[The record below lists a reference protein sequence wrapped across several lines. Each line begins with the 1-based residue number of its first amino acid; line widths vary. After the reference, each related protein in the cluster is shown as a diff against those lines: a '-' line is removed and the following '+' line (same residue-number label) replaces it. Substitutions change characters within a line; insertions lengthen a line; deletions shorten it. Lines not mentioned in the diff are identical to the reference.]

1 MLFNLLTDEAAIEKM
16 TNVTFWLSIAAL
28 VLIVAVVVI
37 LCFAARKM
45 NTRSIVFAGITIAL
59 SFCLSYI
66 KVTPVTYG
74 GSVTLASMIPV
85 MIYAYFYGFG
95 PGLLC
100 GVCHGLLQFIQSPYV
115 LTPVT
120 FILDYLLAFASIAI
134 VPLFK
139 FIKNKPVSLLV
150 GITVAYAAR
159 FIFHFVS
166 GIIYYNMGAIWVDLP
181 TDTAFIYSFLYQC
194 VYLIPDWIIAA
205 VVGIILSVTGVVDI
219 LEKQALKGLNK
230 KEKTETTEN

>member
-16 TNVTFWLSIAAL
+16 TNITFWLSIAAL
-28 VLIVAVVVI
+28 VLILAVVVI

-139 FIKNKPVSLLV
+139 FIKNKSVSLLV

-159 FIFHFVS
+159 FLFHFVS

-205 VVGIILSVTGVVDI
+205 VVGIILSVSGVIDI

>member
-139 FIKNKPVSLLV
+139 FIKNKPVSLFV

-159 FIFHFVS
+159 FLFHFVS
-166 GIIYYNMGAIWVDLP
+166 GIIYYNLGAIWVDLP

-194 VYLIPDWIIAA
+194 VYLIPDWVIAA
-205 VVGIILSVTGVVDI
+205 VVGIILSVSGVIDI

>member
-1 MLFNLLTDEAAIEKM
+1 MLFNLLTDDAAIEKM
-16 TNVTFWLSIAAL
+16 TNVTFWLSIGAL

-159 FIFHFVS
+159 FLFHFVS
-166 GIIYYNMGAIWVDLP
+166 GIIYYNLGAIWVDLP

-205 VVGIILSVTGVVDI
+205 VVGIILSVSGVIDI

>member
-16 TNVTFWLSIAAL
+16 TNITFWLSIAAL

-159 FIFHFVS
+159 FLFHFVS
-166 GIIYYNMGAIWVDLP
+166 GIIYYNLGAIWVDLP

-205 VVGIILSVTGVVDI
+205 VVGIILSVSGVIDI

>member
-16 TNVTFWLSIAAL
+16 TNITFWLSIAAL

-159 FIFHFVS
+159 FLFHFVS
-166 GIIYYNMGAIWVDLP
+166 GIIYYNLGAIWVDLP

-205 VVGIILSVTGVVDI
+205 VVGIILSVSGVVDI

>member
-16 TNVTFWLSIAAL
+16 TNVTFWLSIGAL

-159 FIFHFVS
+159 FLFHFVS
-166 GIIYYNMGAIWVDLP
+166 GIIYYNLGAIWVDLP

-205 VVGIILSVTGVVDI
+205 VVGIILSVSGVIDI

>member
-1 MLFNLLTDEAAIEKM
+1 MLFNLLTDDAAIEKM
-16 TNVTFWLSIAAL
+16 TNVTFWLSIGAL

-159 FIFHFVS
+159 FLFHFVS

>member
-1 MLFNLLTDEAAIEKM
+1 MLFNLLTDDAAIEKM
-16 TNVTFWLSIAAL
+16 TNVTFWLSIGAL

-150 GITVAYAAR
+150 GITAAYAAR
-159 FIFHFVS
+159 FLFHFVS
-166 GIIYYNMGAIWVDLP
+166 GIIYYNLGAIWVDLP

-219 LEKQALKGLNK
+219 LGKQALKGLNK

>member
-28 VLIVAVVVI
+28 VLIVAVAVI

-159 FIFHFVS
+159 FLFHFVS
-166 GIIYYNMGAIWVDLP
+166 GIIYYNLGAIWVDLP

-205 VVGIILSVTGVVDI
+205 VVGIILSLTGVIDI

-230 KEKTETTEN
+230 KEKTETSEN

>member
-1 MLFNLLTDEAAIEKM
+1 MLFNLLSADTEKM

-28 VLIVAVVVI
+28 VLIVAVVII
-37 LCFAARKM
+37 LCFVARKM
-45 NTRSIVFAGITIAL
+45 NTRNIVFAGITIAL

-159 FIFHFVS
+159 FLFHFVS

>member
-1 MLFNLLTDEAAIEKM
+1 MLFNLLTDDAAIEKM
-16 TNVTFWLSIAAL
+16 TNVTFWLSIGAL

-45 NTRSIVFAGITIAL
+45 NTRNIVFAGITIAL

-159 FIFHFVS
+159 FLFHFVS
-166 GIIYYNMGAIWVDLP
+166 GIIYYNLGAIWVDLP

-205 VVGIILSVTGVVDI
+205 VVGIILSVSGVVDI

>member
-1 MLFNLLTDEAAIEKM
+1 MLFNLLTDDAAIEKM
-16 TNVTFWLSIAAL
+16 TNVTFWLSIGAL

-74 GSVTLASMIPV
+74 GSVTLASMLPV

-159 FIFHFVS
+159 FLFHFVS

>member
-1 MLFNLLTDEAAIEKM
+1 MLFNLLTDDAAIEKM
-16 TNVTFWLSIAAL
+16 TNVTFWLSIGAL

-159 FIFHFVS
+159 FLFHFVS
-166 GIIYYNMGAIWVDLP
+166 GIIYYNLGAIWVDLP

>member
-1 MLFNLLTDEAAIEKM
+1 
-16 TNVTFWLSIAAL
+16 
-28 VLIVAVVVI
+28 
-37 LCFAARKM
+37 
-45 NTRSIVFAGITIAL
+45 
-59 SFCLSYI
+59 
-66 KVTPVTYG
+66 
-74 GSVTLASMIPV
+74 

-159 FIFHFVS
+159 FLFHFVS
-166 GIIYYNMGAIWVDLP
+166 GIIYYNLGAIWVDLP

-205 VVGIILSVTGVVDI
+205 VVGIILSVSGVIDI

>member
-16 TNVTFWLSIAAL
+16 TNVTFWLSIGAL

-159 FIFHFVS
+159 FLFHFVS
-166 GIIYYNMGAIWVDLP
+166 GIIYYNLGAIWVDLP

-205 VVGIILSVTGVVDI
+205 VVGIILSVSGVIDI

-230 KEKTETTEN
+230 KEKTERTEN